1 VNETTRPRLLLADDE
16 PLYLQTTSQLLQK
29 AGYLCTC
36 VTDAEAAIAAL
47 RTQSF
52 DLVLT
57 DLNMPGNLKL
67 ELLRAGRQDWPK
79 VPLIVVTGVPS
90 LPTAIE
96 SVRLGIADYLI
107 KPVKFEVLLQS
118 VQRLLAEQRGSAV
131 KDGSVG
137 SQPLASA
144 SPIMPREPHAPV
156 TGSREEALGST
167 DKNYFQT
174 LLRQYHGNISKA
186 ALHAGL
192 SRQTLHKLLKKHQIS
207 AADFRR
213 PG

>member
-1 VNETTRPRLLLADDE
+1 MTGPRLLLADDE
-16 PLYLQTTSQLLQK
+16 QLYRETTAQLLRK

-36 VTDAEAAIAAL
+36 VNDAEAAITAL
-47 RTQSF
+47 RTQPF
-52 DLVLT
+52 DLVLS

-67 ELLRAGRQDWPK
+67 ELLRAGRQDWPN

-107 KPVKFEVLLQS
+107 KPVKFDILLQS
-118 VQRLLAEQRGSAV
+118 VQRILAERREAATGE
-131 KDGSVG
+131 GNG
-137 SQPLASA
+137 GSA
-144 SPIMPREPHAPV
+144 SPAKQLDPNTLA
-156 TGSREEALGST
+156 TGSREDALGST
-167 DKNYFQT
+167 DKSYFQT
-174 LLRQYHGNISKA
+174 LLQQYHGNVSKA

-192 SRQTLHKLLKKHQIS
+192 SRQTLHKLLKKHNIY

>member
-1 VNETTRPRLLLADDE
+1 MNEMTGPRLLLADDE
-16 PLYLQTTSQLLQK
+16 QLYRETTAQLLRK

-36 VTDAEAAIAAL
+36 VNDAEAAITAL
-47 RTQSF
+47 RTQPF

-67 ELLRAGRQDWPK
+67 ELLRAGRQDWPN

-107 KPVKFEVLLQS
+107 KPVKFDILLQS
-118 VQRLLAEQRGSAV
+118 VQRILAERREAATGEGNGGA
-131 KDGSVG
+131 
-137 SQPLASA
+137 A
-144 SPIMPREPHAPV
+144 SPTMQLDPNTLA
-156 TGSREEALGST
+156 TGSREAALGST
-167 DKNYFQT
+167 DKSYFQT
-174 LLRQYHGNISKA
+174 LLQQYHGNVSKA

-192 SRQTLHKLLKKHQIS
+192 SRQTLHKLLKKHNIS

-213 PG
+213 PA

>member
-1 VNETTRPRLLLADDE
+1 MTGPRLLLADDE
-16 PLYLQTTSQLLQK
+16 PLYLHTTAQLLQK

-36 VTDAEAAIAAL
+36 VSDAEAAITAL
-47 RTQSF
+47 RTQPF

-67 ELLRAGRQDWPK
+67 ELLRAGRQDWPD

-118 VQRLLAEQRGSAV
+118 VQRILAERRPAATGE
-131 KDGSVG
+131 GNG
-137 SQPLASA
+137 GSA
-144 SPIMPREPHAPV
+144 SPANASPAMHLDPNTLA

-167 DKNYFQT
+167 DKSYFQT
-174 LLRQYHGNISKA
+174 LLQQYHGNISKA

-192 SRQTLHKLLKKHQIS
+192 SRQTLHKLLKKHNIS

>member
-1 VNETTRPRLLLADDE
+1 MTGPRLLLADDE
-16 PLYLQTTSQLLQK
+16 PLYLQTTAQLLQK
-29 AGYLCTC
+29 AGYVCTC
-36 VTDAEAAIAAL
+36 VSDAEAAITAL
-47 RTQSF
+47 RTQPF

-67 ELLRAGRQDWPK
+67 ELLRAGRQDWPN

-107 KPVKFEVLLQS
+107 KPVKFDTLLQS
-118 VQRLLAEQRGSAV
+118 VQRILAERREAATGE
-131 KDGSVG
+131 GNG
-137 SQPLASA
+137 GGA
-144 SPIMPREPHAPV
+144 SPAIQLDPNTLA
-156 TGSREEALGST
+156 TGSREAALGST
-167 DKNYFQT
+167 DKSYFQM
-174 LLRQYHGNISKA
+174 LLQQYHGNVSKA

-192 SRQTLHKLLKKHQIS
+192 SRQTLHKLLNKHNIS

>member
-1 VNETTRPRLLLADDE
+1 MNQTTRPRLLLADDE

-29 AGYLCTC
+29 AGYDCTC
-36 VTDAEAAIAAL
+36 VTDAEAAITAL
-47 RTQSF
+47 RTQPF

-67 ELLRAGRQDWPK
+67 ELLRASRQDWPK
-79 VPLIVVTGVPS
+79 IPLMVVTGVPS

-96 SVRLGIADYLI
+96 SVRLGIAEYLI
-107 KPVKFEVLLQS
+107 KPVKFEALLQS
-118 VQRLLAEQRGSAV
+118 IQRLLAEQRGSTDR
-131 KDGSVG
+131 DGDSEL
-137 SQPLASA
+137 PANA
-144 SPIMPREPHAPV
+144 TPRESNALV
-156 TGSREEALGST
+156 AGSREDALGST
-167 DKNYFQT
+167 DKSYFQT
-174 LLRQYHGNISKA
+174 LMRQYYGNVSKA

-213 PG
+213 HR

>member
-1 VNETTRPRLLLADDE
+1 MTGPRLLLADDE
-16 PLYLQTTSQLLQK
+16 QLYRETTAQLLRK

-36 VTDAEAAIAAL
+36 VNDAEAAITAL
-47 RTQSF
+47 RTQPF

-67 ELLRAGRQDWPK
+67 ELLRAGRQDWPN

-107 KPVKFEVLLQS
+107 KPVKFDILLQS
-118 VQRLLAEQRGSAV
+118 VQRILAERRDAAAAEGSGGAAA
-131 KDGSVG
+131 
-137 SQPLASA
+137 PANA
-144 SPIMPREPHAPV
+144 SPATPLDPNTLA
-156 TGSREEALGST
+156 TGSREAALGST
-167 DKNYFQT
+167 DKSYFQA
-174 LLRQYHGNISKA
+174 LLQQYHGNISKA

-192 SRQTLHKLLKKHQIS
+192 SRQTLHKLLKKHNIS